1 MPTAYAATGTL
12 VKIGDGGGTEVFTT
26 IPGVKDITL
35 FGFTLDTVE
44 TTSHDAS
51 GFKTYIAT
59 LKDSG
64 DVSFDMNFTAAAPQ
78 GFATGL
84 FNDNQNRTLR
94 NFQVFVPGINKT
106 ASFAALVTTFS
117 MKNPVNDV
125 ITASV
130 TLKTTGAVTWA

>member
-26 IPGVKDITL
+26 IPGAKDITL
-35 FGFTLDTVE
+35 FGFALDTVE

-64 DVSFDMNFTAAAPQ
+64 SVTFDMNFTASATQ

-84 FNDNQNRTLR
+84 FNDNQQKTLR
-94 NFQVFVPGINKT
+94 NFQVFVPGISKT
-106 ASFAALVTTFS
+106 ASFAAFVTSFS
-117 MKNPVNDV
+117 MKAPVADV
-125 ITASV
+125 LTASV
-130 TLKTTGAVTWA
+130 ELKTTGAVTWA